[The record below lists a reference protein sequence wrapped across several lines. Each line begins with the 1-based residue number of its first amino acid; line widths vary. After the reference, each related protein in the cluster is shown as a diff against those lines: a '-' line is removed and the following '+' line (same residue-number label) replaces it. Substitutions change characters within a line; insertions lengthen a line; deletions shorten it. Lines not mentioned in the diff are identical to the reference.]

1 MAFYINPALKDFIRD
16 NIDLIDDNNFTTLYS
31 HSNYPDILSIGHLS
45 DTLFQ
50 AGINPLE
57 YMNFVPRRFLNNSTA
72 TFELTL
78 PGNIKGINSA
88 AFSWSCVREVTI
100 NDNCEYIG
108 QGAFA
113 YADWLEKININKTTS
128 KLKIINEDCFDAC
141 VMLKHVELPDSLQAL
156 CEGAFSRCSNLK
168 YCSIGKNT
176 VLRAAAFA
184 NSALETLEYRGTMEE
199 YKIIA
204 ATPHA
209 LVNCPIEKIICTD
222 GTIDLTNF

>member
-1 MAFYINPALKDFIRD
+1 MAFHINPALKDFIKD
-16 NIDLIDDNNFTTLYS
+16 NIELIDDNNFAELY
-31 HSNYPDILSIGHLS
+31 HQSNYPALSLGHLS
-45 DTLFQ
+45 DTLLL

-57 YMNFVPRRFLNNSTA
+57 YMTTVPRRFLNNSTD

-78 PGNIKGINSA
+78 PQCIKGINSA

-100 NDNCEYIG
+100 NDNCEYIER
-108 QGAFA
+108 GAFA

-141 VMLKHVELPDSLQAL
+141 VMLKHVELPDSLERL
-156 CEGAFSRCSNLK
+156 CKRAFSRCSNLK

-176 VLRAAAFA
+176 LLQEEVFA

-209 LVNCPIEKIICTD
+209 LYNSSIEKIICTD
-222 GTIDLTNF
+222 GIIDLTKF